1 LAGLVSRNQGGE
13 GVEYVVKGMNC
24 DIMSSC
30 DYRHSSV
37 KRALQSSAS
46 APNTIVTP
54 LQGALR
60 MFDEF
65 LSTMFPHDGTLRRAS
80 KMSEPDAGLE
90 PATVVSIWRSLKF
103 LDERNLLLM

>member
-1 LAGLVSRNQGGE
+1 MRSGLSSVGSQLCVNLWRFLTRCRLAGLVSRNQGGE
-13 GVEYVVKGMNC
+13 GVKYVVKGMNC

-37 KRALQSSAS
+37 KRALQSSAP

-65 LSTMFPHDGTLRRAS
+65 LSTM
-80 KMSEPDAGLE
+80 
-90 PATVVSIWRSLKF
+90 
-103 LDERNLLLM
+103 